1 MRIHHSNAFGVMN
14 YLARTCSQDHKN
26 PVWSWLVR
34 SASLEPVLFPVHSGM
49 EFPWPPQPAACL
61 NNAIPI
67 SSSILYSNSCLLVFP
82 SPSLFRLC
90 GILHGSKRAALLTKV
105 SELLKYGAM
114 LFVSMEFS
122 GGHFKGRQGKFPAQK
137 ETGS

>member
-1 MRIHHSNAFGVMN
+1 MRIHHSKAFSVLN
-14 YLARTCSQDHKN
+14 YLALHSFKDPKN
-26 PVWSWLVR
+26 PKRSWLVR
-34 SASLEPVLFPVHSGM
+34 SASLEPMLFFYRFTGL

-90 GILHGSKRAALLTKV
+90 SILHGSKMTALLSKV

-122 GGHFKGRQGKFPAQK
+122 GGPFKGRQGKFPAEK
-137 ETGS
+137 VT